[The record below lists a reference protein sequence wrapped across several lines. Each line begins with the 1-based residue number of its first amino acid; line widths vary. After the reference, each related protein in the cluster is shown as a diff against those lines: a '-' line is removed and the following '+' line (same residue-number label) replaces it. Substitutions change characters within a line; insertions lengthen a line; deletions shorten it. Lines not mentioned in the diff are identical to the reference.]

1 VLVYPFFEPTRLLTK
16 KVPQW
21 SFLLC
26 FFRLSKYEKSPSFP
40 SLGSLN
46 LHQRTLPLC
55 VLSTAFAYLTHQPC
69 NNLLLRL
76 NTFGH
81 WRIFVEYHFPRTSV
95 LSLCLELVCLLY
107 SFLHCNVIFL
117 YSFFKIIKRTKK
129 SNIPQ
134 KEDGKSIFFIGS
146 IMSRPWIKHICQ
158 FDSSDYGM

>member
-1 VLVYPFFEPTRLLTK
+1 VLVYPFFKPTRLLTK

-26 FFRLSKYEKSPSFP
+26 FFRLSKHEKSPIFP

-46 LHQRTLPLC
+46 IHRRTLPLC
-55 VLSTAFAYLTHQPC
+55 VLSTALTSFTHQLS
-69 NNLLLRL
+69 NSLLLRL

-81 WRIFVEYHFPRTSV
+81 WRIFPEYHFLEHQCCPCA
-95 LSLCLELVCLLY
+95 LSLYVCYACSSTVSNIPL
-107 SFLHCNVIFL
+107 F
-117 YSFFKIIKRTKK
+117 FFKIFKKNKKK

-146 IMSRPWIKHICQ
+146 IMSRPWIKHICP
-158 FDSSDYGM
+158 FDSSDFGI